1 MDAMDRLE
9 LGVVIAERHLE
20 YNDPDSGM
28 RSVQAL
34 LGSPVESVGGGE
46 WYCPWRTYRYRSSI
60 QIPKKSDMELSS
72 SQLPSHRTP

>member
-1 MDAMDRLE
+1 MDRLE

-46 WYCPWRTYRYRSSI
+46 WYCPW
-60 QIPKKSDMELSS
+60 QILGIGNEKVRAAYGVDACNS
-72 SQLPSHRTP
+72 